1 MKMKWCKWAI
11 MALALG
17 CFTACSEDDD
27 TVGDG
32 GKPGE
37 ETGGNGGGAN
47 GSDST
52 AVPSPVVAL
61 GAYVLNTGNWGGN
74 DASIQYLDFQTGKLS
89 EDLYAAANGEGLG
102 DLGQD
107 LCVYGSK
114 IYVTVSG
121 SSKVV
126 IMDRKCKVLKSI
138 PVATEDGT
146 PVEPRY
152 MAACEGKVYFTAY
165 DGTVSRIDTTSM
177 AIDGK
182 LNLTDAGAQTGYDHP
197 EAITS
202 ANGKLYVNISGY
214 SKGKWLA
221 VVDAAS
227 FTKLK
232 DIEVMLNPYTQ
243 CITAEDGYVYFV
255 SNGNYAGSPSL
266 TPDQYIYGT
275 MQRLDPETDQVEQ
288 VCRATYIANA
298 GEKMYILY
306 SEYYMP
312 DVARAYVRDLKTGDE
327 QEFMDMAD
335 LQSANGLAVDPAS
348 GDVYVFD
355 VPYGAASD
363 VHVYG
368 ADGTYKRTFEAGM
381 STSKMVFVTK

>member
-1 MKMKWCKWAI
+1 MKLNWCKLAI

-17 CFTACSEDDD
+17 VFTACSEDDEPN
-27 TVGDG
+27 GEG
-32 GKPGE
+32 PGT
-37 ETGGNGGGAN
+37 ETGGGDDTTGGSGDN
-47 GSDST
+47 TGGE
-52 AVPSPVVAL
+52 PVVSL

-74 DASIQYLDFQTGKLS
+74 DAGIQFLDFQTGELS

-182 LNLTDAGAQTGYDHP
+182 LNLIDAGAQTGYDHP

-202 ANGKLYVNISGY
+202 ANRKLCVNISGY

-266 TPDQYIYGT
+266 TPDQYVYGT

-288 VCRATYIANA
+288 VCR
-298 GEKMYILY
+298 GQ
-306 SEYYMP
+306 P
-312 DVARAYVRDLKTGDE
+312 W
-327 QEFMDMAD
+327 
-335 LQSANGLAVDPAS
+335 LAVF
-348 GDVYVFD
+348 VKFD
-355 VPYGAASD
+355 VRALQVAVSSDQLLGFGIPYDQLLVGMLHDVVFIEVERLARSSPGHAERYLAQPSD
-363 VHVYG
+363 LTHHVRRVLIRDYVDFIV
-368 ADGTYKRTFEAGM
+368 ALVCETKPF
-381 STSKMVFVTK
+381 VFS

>member
-146 PVEPRY
+146 PVGPRY

-182 LNLTDAGAQTGYDHP
+182 LNLIDAGAQTGYDHP

>member
-1 MKMKWCKWAI
+1 MKWCKWAI

-182 LNLTDAGAQTGYDHP
+182 LNLIDAGAQTGYDHP

-266 TPDQYIYGT
+266 TSDQYIYGT

>member
-1 MKMKWCKWAI
+1 MKWCKWAV
-11 MALALG
+11 MALFLG
-17 CFTACSEDDD
+17 CFTACSEDDE

-32 GKPGE
+32 GKPGGGTE
-37 ETGGNGGGAN
+37 EGVGGADEN
-47 GSDST
+47 DST
-52 AVPSPVVAL
+52 SVSGPVVSL

-74 DASIQYLDFQTGKLS
+74 DAGIQYLDFQTGELS

-114 IYVTVSG
+114 VYVTVSG
-121 SSKVV
+121 SSKVA
-126 IMDRKCKVLKSI
+126 IMDRNCRLLKSI
-138 PVATEDGT
+138 SVTASDGT
-146 PVEPRY
+146 PVNPRY
-152 MAACEGKVYFTAY
+152 MTAYEGKVYFTAY
-165 DGTVSRIDTTSM
+165 DGSVSRIDTASM
-177 AIDGK
+177 NIDGK
-182 LNLTDAGAQTGYDHP
+182 LNLIDAGAQTGYDHP
-197 EAITS
+197 EAITA

-214 SKGKWLA
+214 GSGKWLS
-221 VVDAAS
+221 VVDVAS

-232 DIEVMLNPYTQ
+232 DIEIVLNPYTQ

-298 GEKMYILY
+298 GDKMYILY

-312 DVARAYVRDLKTGDE
+312 EVARAYIRDLKTGAE
-327 QEFMDMAD
+327 SEFIDMAD

-355 VPYGAASD
+355 APYGAASD

-368 ADGTYKRTFEAGM
+368 ADGTLKRTFEAGM

>member
-182 LNLTDAGAQTGYDHP
+182 LNLIDAGAQTGYDHP

-355 VPYGAASD
+355 VPYGAAPD

>member
-89 EDLYAAANGEGLG
+89 EDLYAAANGEELG

-182 LNLTDAGAQTGYDHP
+182 LNLIDAGAQTGYDHP

>member
-61 GAYVLNTGNWGGN
+61 GAYVLNTGIWGGN
-74 DASIQYLDFQTGKLS
+74 DASIQYLDFQTRKLS

-182 LNLTDAGAQTGYDHP
+182 LNLIDAGAQTGYDHP

-312 DVARAYVRDLKTGDE
+312 EVARAYVRDLKTGDE
-327 QEFMDMAD
+327 QEFMDMAG

-348 GDVYVFD
+348 GDVYVF
-355 VPYGAASD
+355 AASD

-368 ADGTYKRTFEAGM
+368 ADGTSKRTFEAGM

>member
-1 MKMKWCKWAI
+1 MKWCKWAI

-37 ETGGNGGGAN
+37 ETGGMGGGAN
-47 GSDST
+47 GSDSH
-52 AVPSPVVAL
+52 AVHSPVDDL
-61 GAYVLNTGNWGGN
+61 GAYVVNTGIWGGN
-74 DASIQYLDFQTGKLS
+74 DASIHYLDFQTGKLS

-182 LNLTDAGAQTGYDHP
+182 LNLIDAGAQTGYDHP
-197 EAITS
+197 ESITS

-312 DVARAYVRDLKTGDE
+312 EVARAYVRDLKTGDE

>member
-1 MKMKWCKWAI
+1 M
-11 MALALG
+11 
-17 CFTACSEDDD
+17 
-27 TVGDG
+27 
-32 GKPGE
+32 
-37 ETGGNGGGAN
+37 
-47 GSDST
+47 
-52 AVPSPVVAL
+52 
-61 GAYVLNTGNWGGN
+61 NTGNWGGN

-182 LNLTDAGAQTGYDHP
+182 LNLIDAGAQTGYDHP
-197 EAITS
+197 ESITS

-312 DVARAYVRDLKTGDE
+312 EVARAYVRDLKTGDE

>member
-1 MKMKWCKWAI
+1 MKLNWCKLAI

-17 CFTACSEDDD
+17 VFTACSEDDEPN
-27 TVGDG
+27 GEG
-32 GKPGE
+32 PGT
-37 ETGGNGGGAN
+37 ETGGGDDTTGGSGDN
-47 GSDST
+47 TGGE
-52 AVPSPVVAL
+52 PVVTL
-61 GAYVLNTGNWGGN
+61 GAYVLNTGNWDGN
-74 DASIQYLDFQTGKLS
+74 DAGIQYLDFQTGELS

-114 IYVTVSG
+114 IYVTVSN
-121 SSKVV
+121 SSKVA
-126 IMDRKCKVLKSI
+126 IMDRNCRLLKSI
-138 PVATEDGT
+138 SVTASDGT
-146 PVEPRY
+146 PINPRY
-152 MAACEGKVYFTAY
+152 MTAYEGKVYFTAY

-177 AIDGK
+177 SVDGK
-182 LNLTDAGAQTGYDHP
+182 LNLIDAGAQTGYDHP
-197 EAITS
+197 EAITA

-214 SKGKWLA
+214 GSGKWLS
-221 VVDAAS
+221 VVDVAS

-232 DIEVMLNPYTQ
+232 DIEIVLNPYTQ

-255 SNGNYAGSPSL
+255 SNGNYAGKPSL
-266 TPDQYIYGT
+266 TPEQYVYGT

-288 VCRATYIANA
+288 VCHATYIANA
-298 GEKMYILY
+298 GDKMYILY
-306 SEYYMP
+306 SEYYLP
-312 DVARAYVRDLKTGDE
+312 EVARAYVRDLKTGE
-327 QEFMDMAD
+327 ESEFIDMAD

>member
-182 LNLTDAGAQTGYDHP
+182 LNLIDAGAQTGYDHP

-266 TPDQYIYGT
+266 TPGQNIYGT

-368 ADGTYKRTFEAGM
+368 ADGTYKRTFEAGK

>member
-1 MKMKWCKWAI
+1 MKLNWCKLAI

-17 CFTACSEDDD
+17 VFTACSEDDEPN
-27 TVGDG
+27 GEG
-32 GKPGE
+32 PGT
-37 ETGGNGGGAN
+37 ETGGGDDTTGGSGDN
-47 GSDST
+47 TGGE
-52 AVPSPVVAL
+52 PVVTL
-61 GAYVLNTGNWGGN
+61 GAYVLNNGNWDGN
-74 DASIQYLDFQTGKLS
+74 DAGIQYLDFQTGELS

-114 IYVTVSG
+114 IYVTVSN
-121 SSKVV
+121 SSKVA
-126 IMDRKCKVLKSI
+126 IMDRNCRLLKSI
-138 PVATEDGT
+138 SVTASDGT
-146 PVEPRY
+146 PINPRY
-152 MAACEGKVYFTAY
+152 MTAYEGKVYFTAY

-177 AIDGK
+177 SVDGK
-182 LNLTDAGAQTGYDHP
+182 LNLIDAGAQTGYDHP
-197 EAITS
+197 EAITA

-214 SKGKWLA
+214 GSGKWLS
-221 VVDAAS
+221 VVDVAS

-232 DIEVMLNPYTQ
+232 DIEIVLNPYTQ

-255 SNGNYAGSPSL
+255 SNGNYAGKPSL
-266 TPDQYIYGT
+266 TPEQYVYGT

-288 VCRATYIANA
+288 VCHATYIANA
-298 GEKMYILY
+298 GDKMYILY
-306 SEYYMP
+306 SEYYLP
-312 DVARAYVRDLKTGDE
+312 EVARAYVRDLKTGAE
-327 QEFMDMAD
+327 SEFIDMAD

-355 VPYGAASD
+355 APYGAASD

-368 ADGTYKRTFEAGM
+368 ADGTLKRTFEAGM

>member
-74 DASIQYLDFQTGKLS
+74 DAGIQYLDFQTGELS
-89 EDLYAAANGEGLG
+89 EDLYAAANGEELG

-182 LNLTDAGAQTGYDHP
+182 LTLIDAGAQTGYDHP

-202 ANGKLYVNISGY
+202 ANGKLYVYISGY

>member
-1 MKMKWCKWAI
+1 MKWCKWAI

-182 LNLTDAGAQTGYDHP
+182 LNLIDAGAQTGYDHP

-355 VPYGAASD
+355 VPYGATSD

>member
-1 MKMKWCKWAI
+1 MKLNWCKLAI

-17 CFTACSEDDD
+17 VFTACSEDDEPN
-27 TVGDG
+27 GEG
-32 GKPGE
+32 PGT
-37 ETGGNGGGAN
+37 ETGGGDDTTGGSGDN
-47 GSDST
+47 TGGE
-52 AVPSPVVAL
+52 PVVTL
-61 GAYVLNTGNWGGN
+61 GAYVLNTGNWDGN
-74 DASIQYLDFQTGKLS
+74 DAGIQYLDFQTGELS

-114 IYVTVSG
+114 IYVTVSN
-121 SSKVV
+121 SSKVA
-126 IMDRKCKVLKSI
+126 IMDRNCRLLKSI
-138 PVATEDGT
+138 SVTASDGT
-146 PVEPRY
+146 PINPRY
-152 MAACEGKVYFTAY
+152 MTAYEGKVYFTAY

-177 AIDGK
+177 SVDGK
-182 LNLTDAGAQTGYDHP
+182 LNLIDAGAQTGYDHP
-197 EAITS
+197 EAITA

-214 SKGKWLA
+214 GSGKWLS
-221 VVDAAS
+221 VVDVAS

-232 DIEVMLNPYTQ
+232 DIEIVLNPYTQ

-255 SNGNYAGSPSL
+255 SNGNYAGKPSL
-266 TPDQYIYGT
+266 TPEQYVYGT

-288 VCRATYIANA
+288 VCHATYIANA
-298 GEKMYILY
+298 GDKMYILY
-306 SEYYMP
+306 SENYLP
-312 DVARAYVRDLKTGDE
+312 EVARAYVRDLKTGAE
-327 QEFMDMAD
+327 SEFIDMAD

-355 VPYGAASD
+355 APYGAASD

-368 ADGTYKRTFEAGM
+368 ADGTLKRTFEAGM

>member
-1 MKMKWCKWAI
+1 MKWCKWAI

-37 ETGGNGGGAN
+37 EADGNGGGAN

-74 DASIQYLDFQTGKLS
+74 DAGIQYLDFQTGELS
-89 EDLYAAANGEGLG
+89 EDLYASANGEGLG

-114 IYVTVSG
+114 VYVTVSG

-152 MAACEGKVYFTAY
+152 MTACEGKVYFTAY
-165 DGTVSRIDTTSM
+165 DGTVSRIDTASM

-182 LNLTDAGAQTGYDHP
+182 LNLIDAGAQTGYDHP

-266 TPDQYIYGT
+266 TPDQYVYGT

-312 DVARAYVRDLKTGDE
+312 DVARAYVRDLKTGEE
-327 QEFMDMAD
+327 QEFIDMAD

-355 VPYGAASD
+355 APYGAASD

>member
-1 MKMKWCKWAI
+1 MKWCKWAI

-17 CFTACSEDDD
+17 CFTACSKDDD

-52 AVPSPVVAL
+52 AVPPPVVAL

-74 DASIQYLDFQTGKLS
+74 DAGIQYLDFQTGELS

-182 LNLTDAGAQTGYDHP
+182 LNLIDAGAQTGYDHP

-312 DVARAYVRDLKTGDE
+312 EVARAYVRDLKTGDE

>member
-182 LNLTDAGAQTGYDHP
+182 LNLIDAGAQTGYDHP

-266 TPDQYIYGT
+266 TPDQYIYDT